1 MLNSEQIQQ
10 LQNLVREWQ
19 RDYCSTGNDEYDNGC
34 ESAKASCVEA
44 LNELIESW
52 QQQKLDFVHHVNI
65 QHNPLFREHQIK
77 VSYQNQKGFDS
88 EIRVLIDNGQV
99 NLAATG
105 MLNDQGLSALKLAM
119 QTVEEILKQE

>member
-10 LQNLVREWQ
+10 LQELSKDWRKKH
-19 RDYCSTGNDEYDNGC
+19 YGTGDASYDNGQ
-34 ESAKASCVEA
+34 ESARECCADA
-44 LNELIESW
+44 LDKLIDSW
-52 QQQKLDFVHHVNI
+52 QQQKSNFVHHVNV

-99 NLAATG
+99 NIAATG